1 LGRGGR
7 STGMSC
13 SRASRATG
21 DGDGLARLPAAASGR
36 VSTATTS
43 WRGDSMNRRNEG
55 KAGSGVPAK
64 TMRTA
69 TV

>member
-1 LGRGGR
+1 
-7 STGMSC
+7 
-13 SRASRATG
+13 
-21 DGDGLARLPAAASGR
+21 LARLPAAASGR